1 MHTAYCPECG
11 EPATIEQLDDPRC
24 VAHATDVLALTARL
38 RELDFSPLP
47 TDPAKRDQAFAE
59 MDAIERRLSEL
70 DGHG

>member
-1 MHTAYCPECG
+1 MPTCPECG
-11 EPATIEQLDDPRC
+11 NPATIEQPAGARC
-24 VAHATDVLALTARL
+24 VDHATDVLALNVRL

-47 TDPAKRDQAFAE
+47 TTPAKRDRAFAE